1 MSRAVVV
8 DVSKWTEETAK
19 AIASLDKLA
28 IDVSLIASMTI
39 VKEIAEDLAK
49 ESAARAPVETTLLE
63 SSHKT
68 KIKTDTNN
76 NVSGIVYLKGRGPIS
91 RTSQRTKSVQEYV
104 LAMHEGRYR
113 LGKQSLEKQSS
124 SGVMIGPKFLE
135 RALYDNLYKYNQMI
149 VKGIAKAFKKNG
161 GG

>member
-8 DVSKWTEETAK
+8 DVSKWTDKTTK

-28 IDVSLIASMTI
+28 IDISLIVSMAI
-39 VKEIAEDLAK
+39 IKEIAEDLAK
-49 ESAARAPVETTLLE
+49 ESAARAPVETSLLE

-68 KIKTDTNN
+68 SIKTNSSNDVT
-76 NVSGIVYLKGRGPIS
+76 GIVYLKGSGPAS
-91 RTSQRTKSVQEYV
+91 KTSQRSKNVQDYV

-113 LGKQSLEKQSS
+113 LGKLSLEKQAS

-135 RALYDNLYKYNQMI
+135 RALYDNIYKYNQMI
-149 VKGIAKAFKKNG
+149 VDGIAKAFRKG
-161 GG
+161 VG